1 VVASLWS
8 VYDTSTGLLMEDF
21 YKLWTTHRNMPKA
34 EALREAQLAL
44 LRGAYHP
51 AGTASVRKAS
61 TNSSAERADFSHPF
75 YWAPF
80 ILIGNWR

>member
-1 VVASLWS
+1 
-8 VYDTSTGLLMEDF
+8 MEQF
-21 YKLWTTHRNMPKA
+21 YKLWTEHRNMPKA

-44 LRGAYHP
+44 LRSGNKPNKSPQSPRA
-51 AGTASVRKAS
+51 A
-61 TNSSAERADFSHPF
+61 SSAANRAQHAEYAHPF